1 MVSETKIIS
10 GAKFGY
16 KMYSDHRVGVKFL
29 HLPRAD
35 TPPALLP
42 AAPRLLLREA
52 DWASGLLPGLPGLW
66 SLHRKWGVG
75 GQGAF
80 WRAPESSLETRLRFH

>member
-1 MVSETKIIS
+1 MPETKIIS

-35 TPPALLP
+35 TLPALLP
-42 AAPRLLLREA
+42 AALRLPLQEA
-52 DWASGLLPGLPGLW
+52 GWAPGLLPGLPGLW
-66 SLHRKWGVG
+66 SLHREQGVG
-75 GQGAF
+75 GRGAS